1 MSEKT
6 LDARGKSCPMPI
18 VALAKE
24 ARSLAKGQELLILSD
39 DEAFPADVTA
49 WCNKT
54 GNRLLSVEK
63 ADGHYRAQIRKES

>member
-1 MSEKT
+1 MSQKT

-24 ARSLAKGQELLILSD
+24 ARSLGKGQELLVLSD
-39 DEAFPADVTA
+39 DAAFPADVTA

-54 GNRLLSVEK
+54 GNRLLSIDNT
-63 ADGHYRAQIRKES
+63 DGHYRAQIRKES